1 MTLLRKL
8 GTGAQTPL
16 RSDQVFQ
23 YHHIQRMPPEGTIP
37 GGLLSWTLC
46 VRSEPL
52 VLQITDVIDADDVA
66 ACIADWF
73 IASDVRLA
81 QDVGLSEIAFAL
93 RNSRDGFTL
102 WVENGAY
109 RPRPVILFNVRCHAD
124 ELVAALNK
132 DRGRPTHFLLHLVNQ
147 HKVVI
152 HLGRAKMQGG
162 DNLAGDCLL
171 PFDVGRTQRR
181 SLRLEKLHRSLHI
194 LSRSGEHSCG
204 KLNQKIGSKG
214 QQ

>member
-1 MTLLRKL
+1 M
-8 GTGAQTPL
+8 
-16 RSDQVFQ
+16 F
-23 YHHIQRMPPEGTIP
+23 RMPPPKVRSLRGP
-37 GGLLSWTLC
+37 LSWTLC

-52 VLQITDVIDADDVA
+52 VLQITDIIDADDGA
-66 ACIADWF
+66 SCIADWF

-81 QDVGLSEIAFAL
+81 QDVGLSKIAFAL

-109 RPRPVILFNVRCHAD
+109 RPRPVILLNVRCHAD

-132 DRGRPTHFLLHLVNQ
+132 DGGGPTRFLLDLVNQ
-147 HKVVI
+147 HEIVV
-152 HLGRAKMQGG
+152 HLGRAKMYGG
-162 DNLAGDCLL
+162 DNLAGDCLI
-171 PFDVGRTQRR
+171 PVDNGCTQRR

-204 KLNQKIGSKG
+204 GLNQKISSKG
-214 QQ
+214 QQYQ

>member
-1 MTLLRKL
+1 MTRDGFSVPPHSKN
-8 GTGAQTPL
+8 A
-16 RSDQVFQ
+16 
-23 YHHIQRMPPEGTIP
+23 PEGTILR
-37 GGLLSWTLC
+37 GLLSSTLC

-52 VLQITDVIDADDVA
+52 VLQITDVIDADDV

-109 RPRPVILFNVRCHAD
+109 RPQPVILFNVRCHAD

-132 DRGRPTHFLLHLVNQ
+132 DRGGPTLFLLDLVNQ
-147 HKVVI
+147 HEVVI
-152 HLGRAKMQGG
+152 HLGRAKM
-162 DNLAGDCLL
+162 
-171 PFDVGRTQRR
+171 
-181 SLRLEKLHRSLHI
+181 
-194 LSRSGEHSCG
+194 
-204 KLNQKIGSKG
+204 
-214 QQ
+214 

>member
-1 MTLLRKL
+1 MQGQRQHVRKVPKA
-8 GTGAQTPL
+8 G
-16 RSDQVFQ
+16 FQ
-23 YHHIQRMPPEGTIP
+23 YQRVHRMPPEGTIP
-37 GGLLSWTLC
+37 WRAASWTLC

-66 ACIADWF
+66 CIADRF

-132 DRGRPTHFLLHLVNQ
+132 ERGGPTRFLLDLVNQ
-147 HKVVI
+147 HEIVI
-152 HLGRAKMQGG
+152 HLGRAKMYGG
-162 DNLAGDCLL
+162 DNLAGDCLI
-171 PFDVGRTQRR
+171 PVDNGCTQRR

-204 KLNQKIGSKG
+204 A
-214 QQ
+214 

>member
-1 MTLLRKL
+1 MRANDLRF
-8 GTGAQTPL
+8 A
-16 RSDQVFQ
+16 
-23 YHHIQRMPPEGTIP
+23 PESGSSIRKDSASALP
-37 GGLLSWTLC
+37 
-46 VRSEPL
+46 
-52 VLQITDVIDADDVA
+52 DDV

-109 RPRPVILFNVRCHAD
+109 RPRPVILLNVRCHAD

-132 DRGRPTHFLLHLVNQ
+132 DGGGPTRFLLDLVNQ
-147 HKVVI
+147 QEIVI
-152 HLGRAKMQGG
+152 HLDRAKMYGG
-162 DNLAGDCLL
+162 DNLAGDCLI
-171 PFDVGRTQRR
+171 PVDNGCTQRGG
-181 SLRLEKLHRSLHI
+181 LRLEKLHRSLHI

-204 KLNQKIGSKG
+204 GLNQKIGSKG
-214 QQ
+214 QQHQCEHGLLHGYLPLASASRCEDYRARRPIAAIVQAR